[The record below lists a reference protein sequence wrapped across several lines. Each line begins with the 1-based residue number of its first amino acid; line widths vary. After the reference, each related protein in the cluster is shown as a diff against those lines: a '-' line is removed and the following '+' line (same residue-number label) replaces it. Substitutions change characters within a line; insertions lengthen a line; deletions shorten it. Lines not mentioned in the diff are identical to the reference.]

1 MNTRNITALILLVAA
16 IGLMQYHAILFWS
29 EHVDQ
34 ATGWAWSLLLEGAAL
49 WLWSSRHMAQR
60 ALALVATVLV
70 LAGPLYQVSAPLIA
84 EWQATD
90 RGAVANVERRA
101 ALAAE
106 ITSLETA
113 LNAYLNNSAT
123 RQGWAQRIDAT
134 QARLDTA
141 RSELQGVIAAAA
153 EPVRLSWQRQAVIG
167 MQAIAL
173 VLFQIMGV
181 IAIRTLAV
189 AYQVK
194 ASDPQAPQRNPT
206 PAARH
211 ARLARAA

>member
-1 MNTRNITALILLVAA
+1 MNTRNITALILLVAG

-49 WLWSSRHMAQR
+49 WLWSSRRAAQR
-60 ALALVATVLV
+60 ALAFVATVLV

-84 EWQATD
+84 EWQASD
-90 RGAVANVERRA
+90 LGAVANIERRA

-106 ITSLETA
+106 INSLETA
-113 LNAYLNNSAT
+113 LNAYLKNSEA
-123 RQGWAQRIDAT
+123 RVGWAQRIDAT

-141 RSELQGVIAAAA
+141 RSELTAVIAAAA
-153 EPVRLSWQRQAVIG
+153 EPVHMSWQRQAVIA

-189 AYQVK
+189 TYQVK
-194 ASDPQAPQRNPT
+194 PAAPHEPQRNPT

-211 ARLARAA
+211 PRLARAA

>member
-29 EHVDQ
+29 EHVDR

-49 WLWSSRHMAQR
+49 WLWSSRHAAQR

-90 RGAVANVERRA
+90 RSAVANVERRA

-113 LNAYLNNSAT
+113 LNAYLKNSAA
-123 RQGWAQRIDAT
+123 RVGWAQRIDAT

-141 RSELQGVIAAAA
+141 RSELTAVIAAAA
-153 EPVRLSWQRQAVIG
+153 EPVRMSWQRQAVIA

-189 AYQVK
+189 AHQAK
-194 ASDPQAPQRNPT
+194 ASDPQEPQRNPT

-211 ARLARAA
+211 TRLARAA

>member
-29 EHVDQ
+29 EHVDA

-49 WLWSSRHMAQR
+49 WLWSSRRMAQR

-90 RGAVANVERRA
+90 RSAVANVERRA

-106 ITSLETA
+106 ISSLETA
-113 LNAYLNNSAT
+113 LNAYLKNSEA
-123 RQGWAQRIDAT
+123 RVGWAQRIDAT

-141 RSELQGVIAAAA
+141 RSELQAVIAAAA
-153 EPVRLSWQRQAVIG
+153 EPVRMSWQRQAVIA

-181 IAIRTLAV
+181 IAIRTLA
-189 AYQVK
+189 ATFQNK
-194 ASDPQAPQRNPT
+194 PAAPQEPQRNPT